1 MRSATR
7 PLRGR
12 RTFGRLTANGIRVRR
27 GPLTVVVGDCTPA
40 PEVGFA
46 ISKHVG
52 GAVVRNRLR
61 RRLTMLL
68 GEHDLPAR
76 ALLVR
81 PQPAAAHCSF
91 AELRGVLVDALDAV
105 ARTLAARQVG

>member
-1 MRSATR
+1 M
-7 PLRGR
+7 
-12 RTFGRLTANGIRVRR
+12 
-27 GPLTVVVGDCTPA
+27 VVGDVTSS

-46 ISKHVG
+46 ISKHIG

-61 RRLTMLL
+61 RRLQSLL

-81 PQPAAAHCSF
+81 PQPAAASCTYG
-91 AELRGVLVDALDAV
+91 ELRRVLAETLDAV
-105 ARTLAARQVG
+105 TRTLGQAGR

>member
-12 RTFGRLTANGIRVRR
+12 RTFRRLAANGIRVRR
-27 GPLTVVVGDCTPA
+27 GPLTLVVGDCTPT
-40 PEVGFA
+40 PEVGFS

-61 RRLTMLL
+61 RRLLTLL
-68 GEHDLPAR
+68 TEHELPAR

-81 PQPAAAHCSF
+81 PQPAAARCSF
-91 AELRGVLVDALDAV
+91 TELRGALVDALDAV
-105 ARTLAARQVG
+105 SRTLATRQVG